1 MLFIGGSQ
9 DGKNIEVPAKANR
22 WEIANLSKSPISA
35 YAKGAKVPISAPA
48 GTVETYRKIGIV
60 LCEMMVIDYLSVG
73 DVVPRL
79 MGNYRPEVKYDRDTF
94 VNTKRKG

>member
-9 DGKNIEVPAKANR
+9 DGKSIDVPAKASE
-22 WEIANLSKSPISA
+22 WKIANLSKVSVSA
-35 YAKGAKVPISAPA
+35 YAKGTEVPISAPA
-48 GTVETYRKIGIV
+48 GAVEIYRKVGIA

-79 MGNYRPEVKYDRDTF
+79 LGNYRPEA
-94 VNTKRKG
+94 